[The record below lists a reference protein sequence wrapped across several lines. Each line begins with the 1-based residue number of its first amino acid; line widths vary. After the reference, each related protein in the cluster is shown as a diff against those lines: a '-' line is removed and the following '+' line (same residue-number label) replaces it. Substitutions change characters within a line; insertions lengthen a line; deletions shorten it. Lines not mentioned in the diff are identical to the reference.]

1 MKKRFALIAMVCLVG
16 AVLAGCVTSPT
27 QSPETAE
34 VVRGDL
40 VISAAVNGNLE
51 MPRKAGLIFGTA
63 GVVKEI
69 TVKEGDRVVKGQIL
83 ARLDAPSP
91 EATVRMRQAEYD
103 IAEYNLLET
112 IYPYYTITYGTNLP
126 GVWLALDKAQ
136 ENLKEAQTLTKEGRT
151 DEALNLLSSL
161 EENLAEA
168 QTDSQ
173 SRTWALPFS
182 VKLAELQLDEAKAAL
197 DIAKAGL
204 AEATIAAPFDGIV
217 AGINI
222 NEGQRVSSMTSA
234 NPAISLIDPSEIELN
249 GVIDEMDISKAKLGQ
264 EVNIALD
271 ALPGREVKGK
281 ISFISPV
288 GTVQTGVVFYKTTI
302 ALLNPGKE
310 LKDGMSATA
319 EIAIERR
326 ENVLLITN
334 RAIRGSLQN
343 YWVEIVAGE
352 QTEKRQI
359 TLGLSDGLNTE
370 VLSGL
375 EEGAKVVLPSA
386 SQSSFLSLGE

>member
-1 MKKRFALIAMVCLVG
+1 MKKELALTIIACLVG
-16 AVLAGCVTSPT
+16 VAFTGCMSSPT

-40 VISAAVNGNLE
+40 VISATVNGNLE
-51 MPRKAGLIFGTA
+51 MPRKVDLSFGTA
-63 GVVKEI
+63 GMVKEI
-69 TVKEGDRVVKGQIL
+69 TVGEGDNVSKDQIL
-83 ARLDAPSP
+83 ARLDAPSL
-91 EATVRMRQAEYD
+91 EANVKIRRAEYE

-136 ENLKEAQTLTKEGRT
+136 ENLKEAQRLIKEGKNDQAQT
-151 DEALNLLSSL
+151 LLNLL
-161 EENLAEA
+161 EEDLAEA

-197 DIAKAGL
+197 DIAEADLAKA
-204 AEATIAAPFDGIV
+204 AIVAPFDGIV
-217 AGINI
+217 AGIYI
-222 NEGQRVSSMTSA
+222 SERQQLSTMTYT
-234 NPAISLIDPSEIELN
+234 NPAIRLVDPSEIELN
-249 GVIDEMDISKAKLGQ
+249 GVIDEMDISKAKFGQ

-281 ISFISPV
+281 IVFISPV

-326 ENVLLITN
+326 ENVLMIPN